1 MMDQQPLGR
10 SGRTISAIG
19 LGTVTFGREIDE
31 ETCYQLM
38 DYAMEK
44 GMTFF
49 DTAEGYGGGQSQAG
63 RRASLG
69 VEDKREVT
77 TEMSS
82 AENIIGR
89 WFKKTGN
96 RDEVTLCTKVSTGGA
111 PDNIARAVAGSLDR
125 LGTDRLDIY
134 KLHSPTADVPIA
146 ETLNALSDEV
156 NAGRIGVIGCSNF
169 SASQLQEG
177 LDASASHGYARFEI
191 TQPPYNLVLRDDE
204 DDLFPLCTKEE
215 VALTPHSPLGN
226 GFLTGKYTRDETN
239 IPKGTRMDIAPGHMS
254 LYWHDRGFR
263 VDQGLRDKSAELG
276 VPIVRLAM
284 AWVMTNPDVASALI
298 GVRETRHID
307 NAVDAYEM
315 GMDQELRDEMSS
327 WGADSPPIG

>member
-1 MMDQQPLGR
+1 MDQKPLGR
-10 SGRTISAIG
+10 SGRTVSPIG

-31 ETCYQLM
+31 EISYQLM
-38 DYAMEK
+38 DYAVEK
-44 GMTFF
+44 GLTFF
-49 DTAEGYGGGQSQAG
+49 DTAEAYGGGQSQAG
-63 RRASLG
+63 RKASLG
-69 VEDKREVT
+69 VDDQREVT

-82 AENIIGR
+82 SENICGR
-89 WFKKTGN
+89 WFEKTGN

-111 PDNIARAVAGSLDR
+111 PDNIPRAVAGSLER

-134 KLHSPTADVPIA
+134 KLHHPTPEVPIA
-146 ETLNALSDEV
+146 ETLHALTEEV

-169 SASQLQEG
+169 SAAQVQEA
-177 LDASASHGYARFEI
+177 LDASAAHGYARFEI

-226 GFLTGKYTRDETN
+226 GFLTGKYTRDESN
-239 IPKGTRMDIAPGHMS
+239 IPKGTRMDIAPDHME

-263 VDQGLRDKSAELG
+263 VDQALREKSAELG

-284 AWVMTNPDVASALI
+284 AWVMTHPGVTSVLI
-298 GVRETRHID
+298 GVREKRHID
-307 NAVDAYEM
+307 NALEAYEM
-315 GMDQELRDEMSS
+315 GMNQELRDEMST
-327 WGADSPPIG
+327 WGA